1 MARRRQFR
9 GGSLRR
15 RTGWDDGPGFISNLG
30 TVTSTSVAI
39 VGSGL
44 SVLEDG
50 NTIIRTRGML
60 QLILTAADA
69 PLSGFR
75 GAFGICI
82 VSEDAFAV
90 GVTAV
95 PDPVDDAEWDGWFW
109 HQFYSLMQPIT
120 FAAQSTASSV
130 LTLEI
135 DSKAMR
141 KIRATD
147 VVILVGEHIESGTA
161 SMTVVAGTRLL
172 FKLP

>member
-1 MARRRQFR
+1 MARRRQFPV
-9 GGSLRR
+9 SQRR
-15 RTGWDDGPGFISNLG
+15 RTGWDNGSGGIATLN
-30 TVTSTSVAI
+30 TVTSTSVAL
-39 VGSGL
+39 VGSGFIIFA
-44 SVLEDG
+44 DG
-50 NTIIRTRGML
+50 NTIVRTRGMI
-60 QLILTAADA
+60 QCILTAADA

-120 FAAQSTASSV
+120 FAAQSTASAI
-130 LTLEI
+130 LTIPI

-141 KIRATD
+141 KIGATD
-147 VVILVGEHIESGTA
+147 VVVLVGEHIESGTA
-161 SMTVVAGTRLL
+161 SMTVVADSRLL